1 MTRAGTSVDEPTTC
15 MVVSDPQRKTL
26 TMFSTRMMSAA
37 ARFCRQEQQHTANVS
52 AVDAPPLQAPRPIR
66 SVPTFEARRR
76 VLRLEEQLL
85 LKREL
90 LLQRRVRLV
99 IVLGAHAVAVAVED
113 ENRLD
118 ARRRYLCRTRTRQS
132 VSRPASTRPQRPH
145 RRAVARSA
153 PPRTRCVA
161 LRAGASVASPLTL
174 AMMSRFRSP
183 ESIQSCTGRGWRMWG
198 DAIGRNSIL
207 QPPCH

>member
-1 MTRAGTSVDEPTTC
+1 

-37 ARFCRQEQQHTANVS
+37 ARHCRRGQQHTAHMS
-52 AVDAPPLQAPRPIR
+52 AVDVPYPPPGA
-66 SVPTFEARRR
+66 STAPTFEARGR
-76 VLRLEEQLL
+76 VLGLQEQLL
-85 LKREL
+85 LEREL

-132 VSRPASTRPQRPH
+132 DARPVSPYSERPQRRP
-145 RRAVARSA
+145 VARSFLS
-153 PPRTRCVA
+153 RTRCGA
-161 LRAGASVASPLTL
+161 QRASASAASPLTL
-174 AMMSRFRSP
+174 AMASRFRSP
-183 ESIQSCTGRGWRMWG
+183 ESIQSCTGRGRRMWG
-198 DAIGRNSIL
+198 PAIGRNS
-207 QPPCH
+207 PPSWNVTEADLDPITEYHFNIWI